1 MIVTWAGVVFGIAA
15 LLLKLFTYFGS
26 NILKQKI
33 IFGLL
38 FIALM
43 SVTTICGAQD
53 LVLHLSFDELAGD
66 VVKDLSEFGNDA
78 TFNKGN
84 PKLIDG
90 VFGKAMEFDG
100 KTAAEIDDSPSL
112 DIVDAI
118 TIEFWA
124 LVKGGE
130 AIQSGV
136 EKGAAWVSGLYNLAA
151 LYNGGTILQFFDLP
165 EPCNDDN
172 IGPSIQ
178 DGEWHFLAGTWDGND
193 IKLYID
199 GELEAEMPCKGKL
212 IPNNDPLF
220 IGARGASQRFLTGAL
235 DEVKVYNYALTKDEL
250 LQDMET
256 PVPSAVDAHDKLATF
271 WGRLKTD

>member
-1 MIVTWAGVVFGIAA
+1 M
-15 LLLKLFTYFGS
+15 
-26 NILKQKI
+26 KQKI
-33 IFGLL
+33 IFGGFFLVL
-38 FIALM
+38 I

-100 KTAAEIDDSPSL
+100 KTAGEIADSPSL

-136 EKGAAWVSGLYNLAA
+136 EKGAAWVAGLYNLAA

-172 IGPSIQ
+172 KGPSIQ
-178 DGEWHFLAGTWDGND
+178 DGEWHFLAGTWDGDD

-199 GELEAEMPCKGKL
+199 GELAAEMPCKGKL
-212 IPNNDPLF
+212 SPNDASLY

-235 DEVKVYNYALTKDEL
+235 DEIKVYNYALTKDEL

-256 PVPSAVDAHDKLATF
+256 PVTLSVDAQNKLATF
-271 WGRLKTD
+271 WGHLKTD

>member
-1 MIVTWAGVVFGIAA
+1 M
-15 LLLKLFTYFGS
+15 
-26 NILKQKI
+26 KQKI
-33 IFGLL
+33 IFGVLC
-38 FIALM
+38 FALI
-43 SVTTICGAQD
+43 SVTAICGAQD
-53 LVLHLSFDELAGD
+53 LVLHLSFDALEGD

-78 TFNKGN
+78 IFNKGN

-90 VFGKAMEFDG
+90 VFGQAMEFDG
-100 KTAAEIDDSPSL
+100 KTAGEIDDSPSL

-136 EKGAAWVSGLYNLAA
+136 EKGSAWVSGLYNLAA

-178 DGEWHFLAGTWDGND
+178 DGEWHFLAGTWDGDD

-199 GELEAEMPCKGKL
+199 GELESEMPCKGEL
-212 IPNNDPLF
+212 SPNNESVY

-235 DEVKVYNYALTKDEL
+235 DEVKIYNYALTKDEL
-250 LQDMET
+250 LQDMAT
-256 PVPSAVDAHDKLATF
+256 PVTLPVDAHDKLATF
-271 WGRLKTD
+271 WGRLKTN

>member
-1 MIVTWAGVVFGIAA
+1 MDKQISILGGKT
-15 LLLKLFTYFGS
+15 
-26 NILKQKI
+26 LKQLVI
-33 IFGLL
+33 LGLL
-38 FIALM
+38 FFALI
-43 SVTTICGAQD
+43 SIVTICEAQD
-53 LVLHLSFDELAGD
+53 LVLYLSFDELNGK
-66 VVKDLSEFGNDA
+66 VVKDQSEFGNDA

-100 KTAAEIDDSPSL
+100 KTAGEIDDSPSL
-112 DIVDAI
+112 DIVEAI

-136 EKGAAWVSGLYNLAA
+136 EKGTAWVAGLYNLAA

-178 DGEWHFLAGTWDGND
+178 DGEWHFLAGTWDGDD

-199 GELEAEMPCKGKL
+199 GELEAEMPCKGEL
-212 IPNNDPLF
+212 SPNNDPLF
-220 IGARGASQRFLTGAL
+220 IGARGGSQRFLTGAL
-235 DEVKVYNYALTKDEL
+235 DEIKVYNYALTKDEL

-256 PVPSAVDAHDKLATF
+256 PIPSSVDAHDKLATV
-271 WGRLKTD
+271 WARLKTD

>member
-1 MIVTWAGVVFGIAA
+1 M
-15 LLLKLFTYFGS
+15 
-26 NILKQKI
+26 KQKI
-33 IFGLL
+33 IFGPL
-38 FIALM
+38 FLILIG
-43 SVTTICGAQD
+43 VTTVCNAQD

-66 VVKDLSEFGNDA
+66 IVKDQSEFGNDA

-100 KTAAEIDDSPSL
+100 KTAGEIDDSPSL
-112 DIVDAI
+112 DIVDGI

-136 EKGAAWVSGLYNLAA
+136 EKGSAWVSGLYNLAA

-172 IGPSIQ
+172 IGPTIQ
-178 DGEWHFLAGTWDGND
+178 DGDWHFLAGTWDSDD
-193 IKLYID
+193 ILLYID
-199 GELEAEMPCKGKL
+199 GELEAEMPCKGELK
-212 IPNNDPLF
+212 PNNESLY
-220 IGARGASQRFLTGAL
+220 IGARGGSQRFLTGAL
-235 DEVKVYNYALTKDEL
+235 DEIKMYNYALTQEEL
-250 LQDMET
+250 LKDMAE
-256 PVPSAVDAHDKLATF
+256 PVTLHVDAQDKLTTVWA
-271 WGRLKTD
+271 RLKTN

>member
-1 MIVTWAGVVFGIAA
+1 M
-15 LLLKLFTYFGS
+15 
-26 NILKQKI
+26 KQKI
-33 IFGLL
+33 IFGAL
-38 FIALM
+38 FLALI
-43 SVTTICGAQD
+43 SVTTVYGAQD
-53 LVLHLSFDELAGD
+53 LVLHLSFDELEGK

-100 KTAAEIDDSPSL
+100 KTAGEIDDSASL
-112 DIVDAI
+112 DIIDAI

-136 EKGAAWVSGLYNLAA
+136 EKGSAWVSGLYNLAA

-178 DGEWHFLAGTWDGND
+178 DGEWHFLAGTWDGED
-193 IKLYID
+193 ILLYID

-212 IPNNDPLF
+212 KPNDESLY
-220 IGARGASQRFLTGAL
+220 IGARGGSQRFLTGAL
-235 DEVKVYNYALTKDEL
+235 NEIKVYNYARTKEEL
-250 LQDMET
+250 LQDMEA
-256 PVPSAVDAHDKLATF
+256 PVTLHVDAQDKLATV
-271 WGRLKTD
+271 WARLKTD

>member
-1 MIVTWAGVVFGIAA
+1 M
-15 LLLKLFTYFGS
+15 
-26 NILKQKI
+26 KQKI
-33 IFGLL
+33 IFGGFFLVL
-38 FIALM
+38 I
-43 SVTTICGAQD
+43 SVTTIYGAQD

-100 KTAAEIDDSPSL
+100 KTAGEIADSPSL

-136 EKGAAWVSGLYNLAA
+136 EKGTAWVA
-151 LYNGGTILQFFDLP
+151 
-165 EPCNDDN
+165 
-172 IGPSIQ
+172 
-178 DGEWHFLAGTWDGND
+178 
-193 IKLYID
+193 
-199 GELEAEMPCKGKL
+199 
-212 IPNNDPLF
+212 
-220 IGARGASQRFLTGAL
+220 GAL
-235 DEVKVYNYALTKDEL
+235 
-250 LQDMET
+250 
-256 PVPSAVDAHDKLATF
+256 
-271 WGRLKTD
+271 